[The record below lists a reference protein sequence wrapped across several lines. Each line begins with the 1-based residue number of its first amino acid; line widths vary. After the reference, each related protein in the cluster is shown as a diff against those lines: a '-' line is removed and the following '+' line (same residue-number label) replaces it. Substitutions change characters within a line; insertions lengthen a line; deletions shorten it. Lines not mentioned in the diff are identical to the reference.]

1 MQALIR
7 TVLALVIILA
17 LGTSVAWGAGPPG
30 FWMPFSATPVTGTT
44 GGKTGLL
51 VVPSY
56 AVGSSPAP
64 TPSFVTTAE
73 PTLLGGA
80 FAIVGTLTN
89 PTYTTPALLVYSAE
103 GTDGKLHV
111 YGLNLANPSNSST
124 PPKPVQITNLAVPTT
139 QAICAAG
146 QSQSNLTVPT
156 TLSVVIHVATP
167 QAGSHPGDEGYCAG
181 VPTGTYYLAPYTA
194 SATTAPTILKIPGG
208 TATESAIENDGA
220 FIPLNMASGLLGGI
234 IYWDSV
240 TLAENFYSTPAG
252 FNTGPTK
259 VPLTGIKGTPL
270 ACIGVYAASNGVLS
284 SLGGDYLAATNTA
297 KGFASYA
304 FTPTG
309 AADEFFAGQA
319 SQCITDATHLF
330 FIGTASGGT
339 TAAIYEEASSSL
351 TAPLTLLP
359 GVTSSSTNQYNLIG
373 SNTAVVVIDKSTFAL
388 TGESINI
395 ETVPVGVK
403 STSAKTIGGPY
414 AGYLW
419 TAFLA
424 APKGQPAIDDQL
436 FVSVS
441 NETVSGTT
449 PKVSYSSQLL
459 SPGTGSILKPPA
471 NTVWQS
477 FGSLT
482 NELEGGVLEIT
493 GITDTN
499 GGFGGASLN
508 LWPVGGT
515 SGMAITL
522 TGGASYKVPA
532 NYWLFLGGFYG
543 TPMAEGELISVKT
556 QASSGAAFNASKRV
570 IVPISF
576 TNTNVM
582 PIL

>member
-1 MQALIR
+1 
-7 TVLALVIILA
+7 
-17 LGTSVAWGAGPPG
+17 
-30 FWMPFSATPVTGTT
+30 MPFSAMPVTAT
-44 GGKTGLL
+44 GKSGLF
-51 VVPSY
+51 VIPSY

-73 PTLLGGA
+73 PTLLGA
-80 FAIVGTLTN
+80 TFAIVGTLTN
-89 PTYTTPALLVYSAE
+89 PTYVTPALLVYSAK
-103 GTDGKLHV
+103 GTDGKLHL

-139 QAICAAG
+139 KAICAAG

-167 QAGSHPGDEGYCAG
+167 QAGSQPGQEGYCAG

-194 SATTAPTILKIPGG
+194 SASTAPTILKIPGG
-208 TATESAIENDGA
+208 TSTKSAIENDGE
-220 FIPLNMASGLLGGI
+220 FTPLNMASGLLGGI
-234 IYWDSV
+234 LYWDSV
-240 TLAENFYSTPAG
+240 TQAENFYSTPAG
-252 FNTGPTK
+252 FNTGPSK
-259 VPLTGIKGTPL
+259 VPLSGVKGTPV
-270 ACIGVYAASNGVLS
+270 ACIGVYAASNGILS
-284 SLGGDYLAATNTA
+284 SLGGDYLAAANTT

-309 AADEFFAGQA
+309 VADEFFAGQA
-319 SQCITDATHLF
+319 SQCNTDATHLF

-339 TAAIYEEASSSL
+339 TAAIYEEASPSL
-351 TAPLTLLP
+351 TGLLTLLP
-359 GVTSSSTNQYNLIG
+359 GVTSSSTLQYNLIG
-373 SNTAVVVIDKSTFAL
+373 SNTAVVVFDKSTFAL
-388 TGESINI
+388 TGESTNI

-414 AGYLW
+414 AGALF

-436 FVSVS
+436 FVSLA
-441 NETVSGTT
+441 NETISGTT
-449 PKVSYSSQLL
+449 VKVSYSSQLL
-459 SPGTGSILKPPA
+459 SPSTGKILTPPA

-477 FGSLT
+477 FGALT
-482 NELEGGVLEIT
+482 NELEGGVLEVT

-499 GGFGGASLN
+499 GGFGGASLE

-532 NYWLFLGGFYG
+532 NYELFLSGFYG
-543 TPMAEGELISVKT
+543 TAMAEGALLSRKN
-556 QASSGAAFNASKRV
+556 QASIGAAFNASKRV
-570 IVPISF
+570 IVPISLL
-576 TNTNVM
+576 NTNVL

>member
-1 MQALIR
+1 
-7 TVLALVIILA
+7 
-17 LGTSVAWGAGPPG
+17 
-30 FWMPFSATPVTGTT
+30 
-44 GGKTGLL
+44 
-51 VVPSY
+51 
-56 AVGSSPAP
+56 VGSSPAP

-89 PTYTTPALLVYSAE
+89 PTYATPALLVYSAE

-181 VPTGTYYLAPYTA
+181 VPTGTYYLAAYTA

-270 ACIGVYAASNGVLS
+270 PCIGVYAASNGVLS

-359 GVTSSSTNQYNLIG
+359 GVTSSSTSQYNLIG

-424 APKGQPAIDDQL
+424 APTGQPAIDDQL

-459 SPGTGSILKPPA
+459 SPSTGSILKPPA

>member
-1 MQALIR
+1 MQALTR
-7 TVLALVIILA
+7 TVLTLVIILA

-89 PTYTTPALLVYSAE
+89 PTYATPALLVYSAK

-124 PPKPVQITNLAVPTT
+124 PPKPVQITNLAVPAT

-146 QSQSNLTVPT
+146 QSQSNSTVPT

-270 ACIGVYAASNGVLS
+270 PCIGVYGANEVLS
-284 SLGGDYLAATNTA
+284 SLGGDYLAAAKTA

-359 GVTSSSTNQYNLIG
+359 GVTSSSTSQYNLIG
-373 SNTAVVVIDKSTFAL
+373 SNTAVVVFDKSTFAV
-388 TGESINI
+388 TGESTNI

-414 AGYLW
+414 AGFLW

-441 NETVSGTT
+441 SGTG
-449 PKVSYSSQLL
+449 YSSQLL
-459 SPGTGSILKPPA
+459 SPSTGSILKLPA

-493 GITDTN
+493 GITDKN

-515 SGMAITL
+515 SGLAITL

-532 NYWLFLGGFYG
+532 NYVLFLGGFYG
-543 TPMAEGELISVKT
+543 TPMAEGVLTSVKT

-570 IVPISF
+570 IVPISL

-582 PIL
+582 PII